1 MKKSF
6 QESIL
11 GSSSFVT
18 AESPRG
24 FGPLWTSYRSRGEKL
39 NGWFHFLSPGEAL
52 WSISIHDFVMAGDYV
67 MESDPPN
74 YLTVAWFK
82 SVSGEKFSPYRKLK
96 TDFI

>member
-6 QESIL
+6 QEFIL

-24 FGPLWTSYRSRGEKL
+24 FGPLWTSYRSQDEKL

-67 MESDPPN
+67 MESDPPS

-82 SVSGEKFSPYRKLK
+82 SVSGEEFSVNQDRKSVV
-96 TDFI
+96 